1 MDNSD
6 TITRL
11 YADHGKMVFNL
22 ALNHL
27 QQREEA
33 EEVTQDV
40 FVKVHQKMADF
51 SGRSSVKT
59 WIYRITVNQ
68 CLDHLKARKR
78 QKRSGFHRRI
88 FGNDDR
94 DPIAELPDHDH
105 PGVKLE
111 DKEDVQTLFRMMDE
125 LPERQRTALILKAM
139 DGLGQQEIAEVMQLK
154 VKAVESLLSR
164 AKAGLKE
171 KIDAREGNAPER
183 RPSQHEDDGDERA

>member
-1 MDNSD
+1 
-6 TITRL
+6 
-11 YADHGKMVFNL
+11 MVFNL

-40 FVKVHQKMADF
+40 FVKVHQKLEGF

-68 CLDHLKARKR
+68 CLDRLKARKR
-78 QKRSGFHRRI
+78 LKRSGFHLRI
-88 FGNDDR
+88 FGGDDR

-105 PGVKLE
+105 PGVQLE
-111 DKEDVQTLFRMMDE
+111 DKEAVHALFALMDE

-139 DGLGQQEIAEVMQLK
+139 DGLEQQEIAEIMQLN

-164 AKAGLKE
+164 AKTGLK
-171 KIDAREGNAPER
+171 KKMNQNEGTTTGTASNKPR
-183 RPSQHEDDGDERA
+183 T